1 MQTDLLPADGKAQP
15 PVAPAALRQLNKR
28 QKAALVVRLI
38 RSEGL
43 SLSLTDLSEDLQA
56 ALIQDMSELR
66 YVDRQTLRQV
76 IEEFLAELDA
86 IGMAFP
92 GGVGG
97 ALKEL
102 DGSISASVAARLRSQ
117 AGLADTSDPWAR
129 LAELDGER
137 LLPFLEEESV
147 EIGAVMLSKL
157 KVSKAAE
164 LLGLLPG
171 ERARRIAYAMSQ
183 TGAVA
188 PATVTRIGAA
198 LVAQLDAQT
207 PQAFAS
213 APVQRVGAILNYSPA
228 ATRNEVLDGLDAED
242 RAFAEQVR
250 KAIFTFGNIPARID
264 PRDVPK
270 LIRNIDPP
278 ALITALAHANA
289 VEAEKPAAE
298 FILTNMS
305 QRMAAQ
311 LRDEMEMLGKVKARD
326 GEAAM
331 TSVVEEIRALEAT
344 GEILLVAG
352 DE

>member
-1 MQTDLLPADGKAQP
+1 MQTDLALSEGVAQP
-15 PVAPAALRQLNKR
+15 PAAPEGPRRLSRR

-38 RSEGL
+38 RAEGL

-66 YVDRQTLRQV
+66 FVDRQTLRQV
-76 IEEFLAELDA
+76 TEEFLSELDA

-97 ALKEL
+97 ALKVL
-102 DGSISASVAARLRSQ
+102 DGAISPSVAARLRSQ
-117 AGLADTSDPWAR
+117 AGLEDTSDPWAR
-129 LAELDGER
+129 LADLDCER
-137 LLPFLEEESV
+137 LLPFLETESV
-147 EIGAVMLSKL
+147 EIGAVILSKL

-164 LLGLLPG
+164 LLGMLPG
-171 ERARRIAYAMSQ
+171 ERARRLAYAMSQ

-188 PATVTRIGAA
+188 PATVTRIGSA
-198 LVAQLDAQT
+198 LVAQLDAQA
-207 PQAFAS
+207 PQAFDS
-213 APVQRVGAILNYSPA
+213 APVERVGAILNYSPA

-242 RAFAEQVR
+242 HAFAEQVR
-250 KAIFTFGNIPARID
+250 RAIFTFGNIPARID

-270 LIRNIDPP
+270 VIRNVDPP
-278 ALITALAHANA
+278 VLITALAYADA

-311 LRDEMEMLGKVKARD
+311 LRDEMEMLGKVKAKD